1 MKTETLYHRD
11 FTLMI
16 LGQIISLFGNA
27 ILRFALSLYVLDTTG
42 SAAIFGGI
50 LAVSMIPTVLISPLG
65 GLLADR
71 VNRRNIMVV
80 LDYTTAALIA
90 CFALFFLDTGIL
102 PVAVI
107 MVLLSVIQ
115 SIYQPSVQACIPVLC
130 SNEHLERANG
140 VVIQVN
146 ALAGLLGPILG
157 GFLYGF
163 LGLRTILLGSGV
175 CFFLSACMEL
185 FLRIPFVR
193 QPRANGLLRTVKED
207 FSAAMYFLIHENP
220 FILKLLGIL
229 AVMNFFISSMIIVG
243 LPYLVKIYLGLS
255 SQHYGIAEGALGVGS
270 ILAGCLSGLVAKKCV
285 FRESYRLL
293 MLAGVALVP
302 IGFVML
308 TPQTPGFS
316 YIVLIISV
324 LVCMICAALFSIYA
338 QTFSQ
343 RQTPPA
349 LLGKVA
355 SLITTVCT
363 CSLPLGQALY
373 GVLFDHMSGFVSLI
387 IFFSCGAGLLV
398 AMAAGKLQQGLPA

>member
-1 MKTETLYHRD
+1 MKKEKLFRRD

-16 LGQIISLFGNA
+16 LGQVISLFGNA

-42 SAAIFGGI
+42 SAAVFGGI
-50 LAVSMIPTVLISPLG
+50 LAVSMIPTVLLSPFG

-71 VNRRNIMVV
+71 VNRRGIMVV

-90 CFALFFLDTGIL
+90 GYALFFLDNGIS
-102 PVAVI
+102 PVAVV
-107 MVLLSVIQ
+107 MVLLSIIQ
-115 SIYQPSVQACIPVLC
+115 SVYQPSVQASIPVLC
-130 SNEHLERANG
+130 GDEYLERANG

-146 ALAGLLGPILG
+146 ALAGLLGPVLG

-163 LGLRTILLGSGV
+163 LGLGTILLGSGV

-193 QPRANGLLRTVKED
+193 QPHPNGLLLTVKED
-207 FSAAMYFLIHENP
+207 FSAALRFLVHENP
-220 FILKLLGIL
+220 FLLKLLGIL
-229 AVMNFFISSMIIVG
+229 AVMNFLISSMIIVG

-255 SQHYGIAEGALGVGS
+255 SQHYGFAEGALGIGS
-270 ILAGCLSGLVAKKCV
+270 ILAGCLSGLVAKKCA

-293 MLAGVALVP
+293 MLAGAALAPV
-302 IGFVML
+302 GFAML
-308 TPQTPGFS
+308 TPQTPWFS
-316 YIVLIISV
+316 YTVLIICV
-324 LVCMICAALFSIYA
+324 LACMICAALFSIYA
-338 QTFSQ
+338 QTFAQ

-373 GVLFDHMSGFVSLI
+373 GLLFDNMSGFVSLI
-387 IFFSCGAGLLV
+387 IFFSCSASLLA
-398 AMAAGKLQQGLPA
+398 AMAAGKLQRALPA